1 MRRAELA
8 EQLERLGSYPTPLP
22 DPRRVEEWEREL
34 YREFTV
40 QPVEPAA
47 RRAARQARRRRRQ
60 VLVGSLAMAAA
71 VSVAAFLLQ
80 RDSTPGVS
88 LDAASGAFVLLPDG
102 STRPLHAGD
111 QIPAHGVVRTGRDG
125 SVTIDGT
132 TVGAG
137 QALIYDD
144 GRVILLPVPSTSG
157 PPDQVGATDAP
168 TTAASPSSSA
178 GPASSQVPG
187 TNPQALPPP
196 KPANLPSAPPVT
208 TPPAAPA
215 APTASPL
222 APSPAAAALP
232 QLQLTVTR
240 ANEGVH
246 LSWTTTDSP
255 TFERYVVVRGPAAAA
270 ELTVIAELPDRQIT
284 SFTDPA
290 APISIDLVYR
300 VLALDAEGRPIAISG
315 TAMLEIGV
323 ASTDPT
329 TTVPDSTG
337 PPVTEPPATDPG
349 TTAPPATDPGT
360 TAPSTDPP
368 ATDPAATDPPATDPA
383 ATDPPATDPS
393 PTNPP
398 STDAPITDPPVTDA
412 P

>member
-22 DPRRVEEWEREL
+22 DPRRVEEWERGL
-34 YREFTV
+34 YREFV
-40 QPVEPAA
+40 IQPVEPAA
-47 RRAARQARRRRRQ
+47 RRAAQQARRRRRQ
-60 VLVGSLAMAAA
+60 VLAGSLAAAA
-71 VSVAAFLLQ
+71 AISVGAFLLQ

-88 LDAASGAFVLLPDG
+88 LDAASGAVVLLPDG
-102 STRPLHAGD
+102 TTRPLQAGD
-111 QIPAHGVVRTGRDG
+111 QIPANGVVRTGPNG

-132 TVGAG
+132 TVGPG

-157 PPDQVGATDAP
+157 PEQGATTEAP
-168 TTAASPSSSA
+168 TTAAPSSSQA
-178 GPASSQVPG
+178 TGGSQPRSSQ
-187 TNPQALPPP
+187 PQVVPPP
-196 KPANLPSAPPVT
+196 KPATPPTAPPVT
-208 TPPAAPA
+208 APPATPAPPPAASPVAGAPA
-215 APTASPL
+215 ATMA
-222 APSPAAAALP
+222 

-240 ANEGVH
+240 ANEGVR

-255 TFERYVVVRGPAAAA
+255 VFERYVVVRGPAAAA

-290 APISIDLVYR
+290 APLSIDLVYR

-329 TTVPDSTG
+329 TTVTGTTLPPATDPTTTPGSTTPGTDPPATDG
-337 PPVTEPPATDPG
+337 PTPTSDPVATEPPATDP
-349 TTAPPATDPGT
+349 AV
-360 TAPSTDPP
+360 TDPP
-368 ATDPAATDPPATDPA
+368 PGDPVVTEVTEP
-383 ATDPPATDPS
+383 
-393 PTNPP
+393 
-398 STDAPITDPPVTDA
+398 PPVTDA